1 MNKKYI
7 HFGAGNIGR
16 GLIAQL
22 YQEIKMPIIFI
33 DTSKELIDKINQSNS
48 YKICCVPSN
57 QEILIT
63 NYSALNSIDNQESVI
78 KEISEAN
85 LISTSIG
92 IDNLKKISNLISS
105 ALSIR
110 TIKTPLSIACFENG
124 YEASKNLYL
133 EIIKVNNSN
142 KNKCGYINVVV
153 DRLVPNQENKNSL
166 DVKVEDFYSVWY
178 QKENSEL
185 DWDFKNTLLIQNYD
199 NFFNKK
205 FYGVN
210 GLHLAI
216 ALIGIYYQK
225 NFIYEVLED
234 KDCLNKVNEFIK
246 EAIPAIAS
254 LTNQD
259 ESSIESYLN
268 TNLKRFSNKSLKDE
282 LTRVARNPQV
292 KLSTNERFMPL
303 YQWLKN
309 HKRKMDMFEE
319 VLNYGKTYCA
329 SLGFKI

>member
-1 MNKKYI
+1 MSKKYI

-22 YQEIKMPIIFI
+22 YQEIKMPIVFV
-33 DTSKELIDKINQSNS
+33 DTSKDLISKINQTPS
-48 YKICCVPSN
+48 YKIFCVPSN
-57 QEILIT
+57 NEILIT
-63 NYSALNSIDNQESVI
+63 NYSALNSIDNQDHVI

-105 ALSIR
+105 SLAIR
-110 TIKTPLSIACFENG
+110 KTKTPLSIACFENG
-124 YEASKNLYL
+124 YQASKNLYS
-133 EIIKVNNSN
+133 EIIKLNVSN
-142 KNKCGYINVVV
+142 KEKCGYINVVV

-178 QKENSEL
+178 EKQICEL
-185 DWDFKNTLLIQNYD
+185 DLDFKNTLEIKNYD
-199 NFFNKK
+199 DFFNKK

-216 ALIGIYYQK
+216 ALIGIHYQK
-225 NFIYEVLED
+225 KFIYEVLED
-234 KDCLNKVNEFIK
+234 KTCLNKVKEFIK
-246 EAIPAIAS
+246 EATPAIAS

-259 ESSIESYLN
+259 EQSIENYLS

-292 KLSTNERFMPL
+292 KLSANERFMPL

-309 HKRKMDMFEE
+309 NNYKMDLFKET
-319 VLNYGKTYCA
+319 LNYGKAYCA
-329 SLGFKI
+329 SLGFTI

>member
-22 YQEIKMPIIFI
+22 YQEIKMPIIFV
-33 DTSKELIDKINQSNS
+33 DTSKDLISKINQTSS
-48 YKICCVPSN
+48 YKIFCVPSN
-57 QEILIT
+57 NEILIT
-63 NYSALNSIDNQESVI
+63 NYSALNSIDNQDAVI

-92 IDNLKKISNLISS
+92 IDNLKKISNLINSS
-105 ALSIR
+105 LAIR
-110 TIKTPLSIACFENG
+110 KIKAPLSIACFENG
-124 YEASKNLYL
+124 YQASKNLYS
-133 EIIKVNNSN
+133 EIIKLDDSN
-142 KNKCGYINVVV
+142 KEKCGYINVVV
-153 DRLVPNQENKNSL
+153 DRLVPNQENKNIL

-178 QKENSEL
+178 EKQKAGL
-185 DWDFKNTLLIQNYD
+185 DWDFKNTLEIKNYD

-216 ALIGIYYQK
+216 ALIGIHHQK
-225 NFIYEVLED
+225 KFIYEVLED
-234 KDCLNKVNEFIK
+234 KDCLAKVNEFIK
-246 EAIPAIAS
+246 EATTAIAS

-259 ESSIESYLN
+259 EQSIEKYLS

-292 KLSTNERFMPL
+292 KLSANERFMPL

-309 HKRKMDMFEE
+309 NNHKMDMFEE
-319 VLNYGKTYCA
+319 VLNYGKAYCA
-329 SLGFKI
+329 SLGFTI